1 MIRRVASHYIFWHH
15 IYKLHY
21 VELDEDDCFLGI
33 YPLEQEI
40 ENTKFYDGILI
51 LSLPEKA
58 ASVPQQISFIK
69 GESMIDH
76 EASLTNAL
84 AYHDCSTGVEIGSR
98 IALLLLEGVS
108 LTATE
113 LRTDNRSCNGYIKRL

>member
-21 VELDEDDCFLGI
+21 VELDEDDCFIGI
-33 YPLEQEI
+33 YPLEEEI

-51 LSLPEKA
+51 LSLSEKA
-58 ASVPQQISFIK
+58 ESIPHQISFIK
-69 GESMIDH
+69 GEITTDR
-76 EASLTNAL
+76 EISLTNAL
-84 AYHDCSTGVEIGSR
+84 ACYGCSTGVEIGSR

-108 LTATE
+108 LTTTE
-113 LRTDNRSCNGYIKRL
+113 LCTDNCSCNGYIKRL